1 MKKLAIY
8 EPDSPLD
15 AIVSAAPNGGCNDC
29 ELGSR
34 AGISPCISVEG
45 RDQGWL
51 VISDLPT
58 AADNVTRMPFTSN
71 AGKTVRTILSQ
82 KAPNIPMAFVHAVG
96 CATSEAEEEH
106 VDACRKY
113 VKHAIE
119 RTNPK
124 AILLLGSLSAYSLLG
139 HGVAPDAATGGYA
152 FIRKLN
158 NPERPLPVWFG
169 PDPVNIARN
178 RLVRAKFSK
187 LIDKMVNWKW
197 RRHHGAQIGAHTFV
211 VVTEEDAQEIYD
223 RILLSSD
230 QPTVGIDVET
240 WRPAFHSQEIVS
252 LALSWY
258 EGDQIVS
265 AVWDTEGLDPFDG
278 GVATLRRL
286 LQDDAIAKVAHNG
299 KFDQHAL
306 AADPSLTPLVAY
318 VADTRLLCKLI
329 NPTAPADL
337 ANCAVHVGMGGH
349 KKEARDTLQEVK
361 KQLTK
366 YATSLLPTPS
376 GKARPPYTP
385 PLIPVHTIPAELLQ
399 EMHNKE
405 AELDSWVYRWLPQDV
420 RIRYNARDTAA
431 TIKLW
436 RELQDQLTPG
446 QQLVF
451 HEVVMPATHAL
462 TQMEEWGLPIDRDML
477 NLLQAHI
484 ELELDPVKQRL
495 QSYAPL
501 LGGEFNPG
509 SRPQLIKVLEA
520 VGLSPKGKT
529 KTGGISTDDKSLEP
543 LRTKHPI
550 VNDILEWRHL
560 TKMLST
566 YVEGVRNSICP
577 DGKIHATALLDG
589 TETGRLSYQRP
600 NLQNWPRASTVEG
613 KMLRD
618 CVAAPPGWV
627 LVEIDQSQVEI
638 RVAAALSQDP
648 DMLEIINSG
657 KDFHSATA
665 ELIYG
670 SNFTDEQRT
679 ESKTCIA
686 EGQLVLTDTGLKP
699 IESVRL
705 HDLVWDGMEWVRHDG
720 VVFQGE
726 RDVIEYAGLT
736 ATPDHMV
743 FTAEGGAVPFGAAAS
758 RLAGRRLAVGGNG
771 GVPAR
776 YTYPHGAHRAGGE
789 GADEVLGGDVL
800 RVPRHL
806 CSVRIQHSTQED
818 HGMCLPEGGEVR
830 QRPAGQGARG
840 KVLSHGAAV
849 QQPEVQM
856 VQKLRRAR
864 HHAPIRVPQGVYPV
878 GPGAP
883 PAPDLQGCSDRPDQQ
898 QRALRAGQ
906 PAARVVRGEPA
917 KYQGESAG
925 RVLRGAYRGGGP
937 VPGHCTSVPELPTRG
952 AHGTQ
957 SCSQMVRGRHSS
969 GWGGIRCGDGC
980 VRRRARVYDI
990 ANAGPRSRFTVS
1002 GYIVSNCNFSL
1013 IYEIPENIGY
1023 MLSKSLS
1030 AATKKNVTR
1039 EDAQRIADMIFGRY
1053 KRLREWMSERHK
1065 AGMAQ
1070 GGAFTKWRGMD
1081 ARFRPLPNLGLP
1093 YSGDRNDPNKPLV
1106 ETAIRSTW
1114 NMPVQGTAADL
1125 TTAALSPIVRWIQDS
1140 NAQARLLVTIH
1151 DSVVGIVHESALAEY
1166 ISVATEAM
1174 TAHAGWLGVK
1184 LNADVKIGK
1193 RLGQMQKYKVP

>member
-1 MKKLAIY
+1 MRKLAIY
-8 EPDSPLD
+8 SPDSPLD
-15 AIVSAAPNGGCNDC
+15 SVVAKEPTAGCNDC
-29 ELGSR
+29 DLGARSS
-34 AGISPCISVEG
+34 IVPCIPVEG
-45 RDQGWL
+45 TPGGWL
-51 VISDLPT
+51 VISDMPT
-58 AADNVTRMPFTSN
+58 AADNTTRIPFSSS
-71 AGKTVRTILSQ
+71 AGKTVRAILSQ
-82 KAPNIPMAFVHAVG
+82 KVPQVPMAFVHAVG
-96 CATSEAEEEH
+96 CATSEAEEDH
-106 VDACRKY
+106 ADACRKY

-119 RTNPK
+119 RTQPK
-124 AILLLGSLSAYSLLG
+124 ALLLLGSLASYSILG

-152 FIRKLN
+152 FIRNLLN
-158 NPERPLPVWFG
+158 PAKPLPVWFG

-178 RLVRAKFSK
+178 RLVRAKFQR
-187 LIDKMVNWKW
+187 LVDKMASWKW
-197 RRHHGAQIGAHTFV
+197 KQHHGAQIGAHTYV

-223 RILLSSD
+223 RILQFSGRRPSAPWGTA
-230 QPTVGIDVET
+230 QPTVAVDVET
-240 WRPAFHSQEIVS
+240 WRPAFHSQEVVS

-258 EGDQIVS
+258 EGDHIVS

-286 LQDDAIAKVAHNG
+286 LQDDTIAKVAHNG

-306 AADPSLTPLVAY
+306 SADTALVSMAGY
-318 VADTRLLCKLI
+318 VADTRLLCKML

-349 KKEARDTLQEVK
+349 KQEARDALQEVK
-361 KQLTK
+361 KQITK
-366 YATSLLPTPS
+366 YATSLVPTPS
-376 GKARPPYTP
+376 GKARPPYNP
-385 PLIPVHTIPAELLQ
+385 PLIPVDTIPAELIQ
-399 EMHNKE
+399 AMHDKDV
-405 AELDSWVYRWLPQDV
+405 ELDSWVYRWLPQDV

-462 TQMEEWGLPIDRDML
+462 TQMEEWGLPIDRSML
-477 NLLQAHI
+477 NLLEAH
-484 ELELDPVKQRL
+484 LQMDLVPVQNRL
-495 QSYAPL
+495 QSYAHI

-509 SRPQLIKVLEA
+509 SRPQLLKLMEELNLA
-520 VGLSPKGKT
+520 PKGKT

-543 LRTKHPI
+543 LRGKHPI
-550 VNDILEWRHL
+550 VGDILEWRHL

-566 YVEGVRNSICP
+566 YVAGVRGSICP

-600 NLQNWPRASTVEG
+600 NLQNWPRASTTEG

-638 RVAAALSQDP
+638 RVAAALSGDP

-670 SNFTDEQRT
+670 PNFTDEQRT
-679 ESKTCIA
+679 ASKTCIA

-699 IESVRL
+699 IESVRS
-705 HDLVWDGMEWVRHDG
+705 HDLVWDGMEWVHHDG

-726 RDVIEYAGLT
+726 RVVIEYAGLT

-743 FTAEGGAVPFGAAAS
+743 FTAEGGALPFGTAAS
-758 RLAGRRLAVGGNG
+758 RLEGRRLAVGGDG
-771 GVPAR
+771 CVPAR
-776 YTYPHGAHRAGGE
+776 YAYPHGAHRAVGE
-789 GADEVLGGDVL
+789 GADEVPGGDV
-800 RVPRHL
+800 
-806 CSVRIQHSTQED
+806 
-818 HGMCLPEGGEVR
+818 
-830 QRPAGQGARG
+830 
-840 KVLSHGAAV
+840 
-849 QQPEVQM
+849 
-856 VQKLRRAR
+856 
-864 HHAPIRVPQGVYPV
+864 
-878 GPGAP
+878 
-883 PAPDLQGCSDRPDQQ
+883 
-898 QRALRAGQ
+898 
-906 PAARVVRGEPA
+906 
-917 KYQGESAG
+917 
-925 RVLRGAYRGGGP
+925 
-937 VPGHCTSVPELPTRG
+937 
-952 AHGTQ
+952 
-957 SCSQMVRGRHSS
+957 
-969 GWGGIRCGDGC
+969 DGC
-980 VRRRARVYDI
+980 VRRVARVYDI
-990 ANAGPRSRFTVS
+990 TNAGPRHRFTVS
-1002 GYIVSNCNFSL
+1002 GYVVSNCNFSL

-1039 EDAQRIADMIFGRY
+1039 DEAQKIADMIFGRY
-1053 KRLREWMSERHK
+1053 KRLREWMQERHK
-1065 AGMAQ
+1065 AGMSQ
-1070 GGAFTKWRGMD
+1070 GGAYTKWRGLD

-1125 TTAALSPIVRWIQDS
+1125 TTAALHPIVRWIQDS

-1151 DSVVGIVHESALAEY
+1151 DSVVGLVHESALADY
-1166 ISVATEAM
+1166 ISVARQAM
-1174 TAHAGWLGVK
+1174 TQHAGWLGVK

-1193 RLGQMQKYKVP
+1193 RLGQMEKYKVE

>member
-1 MKKLAIY
+1 
-8 EPDSPLD
+8 
-15 AIVSAAPNGGCNDC
+15 
-29 ELGSR
+29 
-34 AGISPCISVEG
+34 
-45 RDQGWL
+45 
-51 VISDLPT
+51 
-58 AADNVTRMPFTSN
+58 
-71 AGKTVRTILSQ
+71 
-82 KAPNIPMAFVHAVG
+82 
-96 CATSEAEEEH
+96 
-106 VDACRKY
+106 
-113 VKHAIE
+113 
-119 RTNPK
+119 
-124 AILLLGSLSAYSLLG
+124 
-139 HGVAPDAATGGYA
+139 
-152 FIRKLN
+152 
-158 NPERPLPVWFG
+158 
-169 PDPVNIARN
+169 
-178 RLVRAKFSK
+178 
-187 LIDKMVNWKW
+187 
-197 RRHHGAQIGAHTFV
+197 
-211 VVTEEDAQEIYD
+211 
-223 RILLSSD
+223 
-230 QPTVGIDVET
+230 
-240 WRPAFHSQEIVS
+240 
-252 LALSWY
+252 
-258 EGDQIVS
+258 
-265 AVWDTEGLDPFDG
+265 
-278 GVATLRRL
+278 
-286 LQDDAIAKVAHNG
+286 
-299 KFDQHAL
+299 
-306 AADPSLTPLVAY
+306 
-318 VADTRLLCKLI
+318 
-329 NPTAPADL
+329 
-337 ANCAVHVGMGGH
+337 
-349 KKEARDTLQEVK
+349 
-361 KQLTK
+361 
-366 YATSLLPTPS
+366 
-376 GKARPPYTP
+376 
-385 PLIPVHTIPAELLQ
+385 
-399 EMHNKE
+399 
-405 AELDSWVYRWLPQDV
+405 V

-550 VNDILEWRHL
+550 VDDILEWRHL

-670 SNFTDEQRT
+670 PNFTDEQRT
-679 ESKTCIA
+679 ASKIT
-686 EGQLVLTDTGLKP
+686 
-699 IESVRL
+699 
-705 HDLVWDGMEWVRHDG
+705 
-720 VVFQGE
+720 
-726 RDVIEYAGLT
+726 
-736 ATPDHMV
+736 
-743 FTAEGGAVPFGAAAS
+743 
-758 RLAGRRLAVGGNG
+758 
-771 GVPAR
+771 
-776 YTYPHGAHRAGGE
+776 
-789 GADEVLGGDVL
+789 
-800 RVPRHL
+800 
-806 CSVRIQHSTQED
+806 
-818 HGMCLPEGGEVR
+818 
-830 QRPAGQGARG
+830 
-840 KVLSHGAAV
+840 
-849 QQPEVQM
+849 
-856 VQKLRRAR
+856 
-864 HHAPIRVPQGVYPV
+864 
-878 GPGAP
+878 
-883 PAPDLQGCSDRPDQQ
+883 
-898 QRALRAGQ
+898 
-906 PAARVVRGEPA
+906 
-917 KYQGESAG
+917 
-925 RVLRGAYRGGGP
+925 
-937 VPGHCTSVPELPTRG
+937 
-952 AHGTQ
+952 
-957 SCSQMVRGRHSS
+957 
-969 GWGGIRCGDGC
+969 
-980 VRRRARVYDI
+980 
-990 ANAGPRSRFTVS
+990 
-1002 GYIVSNCNFSL
+1002 NFSL

-1184 LNADVKIGK
+1184 LNADVKTGK

>member
-119 RTNPK
+119 RTHPK

-169 PDPVNIARN
+169 PDPVSIARN
-178 RLVRAKFSK
+178 RLVRAKFSR
-187 LIDKMVNWKW
+187 LIDKMVSWKW
-197 RRHHGAQIGAHTFV
+197 KQHHGAQIGAHTYV

-223 RILLSSD
+223 RILQFSGRRPSAPWGTS
-230 QPTVGIDVET
+230 QPIVAVDVET
-240 WRPAFHSQEIVS
+240 WRPAFHSQEVVS

-286 LQDDAIAKVAHNG
+286 LQDDTIAKVAHNG

-306 AADPSLTPLVAY
+306 SADTALVSMAGY
-318 VADTRLLCKLI
+318 VADTRLLCKML

-349 KKEARDTLQEVK
+349 KQEARDALQEVK
-361 KQLTK
+361 KQITK
-366 YATSLLPTPS
+366 YATSLVPTPS
-376 GKARPPYTP
+376 GKARPPYNP
-385 PLIPVHTIPAELLQ
+385 PLIPVDTIPAELIQ
-399 EMHNKE
+399 AMHDKDV
-405 AELDSWVYRWLPQDV
+405 ELDSWVYRWLPQDV

-462 TQMEEWGLPIDRDML
+462 TQMEEWGLPIDRSML
-477 NLLQAHI
+477 NLLEAH
-484 ELELDPVKQRL
+484 LQMDLVPVQNRL
-495 QSYAPL
+495 QSYAHI

-509 SRPQLIKVLEA
+509 SRPQLLKLMEELKLA
-520 VGLSPKGKT
+520 PKGKT

-543 LRTKHPI
+543 LRGKHPI
-550 VNDILEWRHL
+550 VGDILEWRHL

-566 YVEGVRNSICP
+566 YVEGVRGSICP

-600 NLQNWPRASTVEG
+600 NLQNWPRASTTEG
-613 KMLRD
+613 RMLRD
-618 CVAAPPGWV
+618 CVVAPPGWV

-638 RVAAALSQDP
+638 RVAAALSGDP

-670 SNFTDEQRT
+670 PNFTDEQRT
-679 ESKTCIA
+679 ASKIT
-686 EGQLVLTDTGLKP
+686 
-699 IESVRL
+699 
-705 HDLVWDGMEWVRHDG
+705 
-720 VVFQGE
+720 
-726 RDVIEYAGLT
+726 
-736 ATPDHMV
+736 
-743 FTAEGGAVPFGAAAS
+743 
-758 RLAGRRLAVGGNG
+758 
-771 GVPAR
+771 
-776 YTYPHGAHRAGGE
+776 
-789 GADEVLGGDVL
+789 
-800 RVPRHL
+800 
-806 CSVRIQHSTQED
+806 
-818 HGMCLPEGGEVR
+818 
-830 QRPAGQGARG
+830 
-840 KVLSHGAAV
+840 
-849 QQPEVQM
+849 
-856 VQKLRRAR
+856 
-864 HHAPIRVPQGVYPV
+864 
-878 GPGAP
+878 
-883 PAPDLQGCSDRPDQQ
+883 
-898 QRALRAGQ
+898 
-906 PAARVVRGEPA
+906 
-917 KYQGESAG
+917 
-925 RVLRGAYRGGGP
+925 
-937 VPGHCTSVPELPTRG
+937 
-952 AHGTQ
+952 
-957 SCSQMVRGRHSS
+957 
-969 GWGGIRCGDGC
+969 
-980 VRRRARVYDI
+980 
-990 ANAGPRSRFTVS
+990 
-1002 GYIVSNCNFSL
+1002 NFSL

-1125 TTAALSPIVRWIQDS
+1125 TTAALHPIVRWIQDS

-1151 DSVVGIVHESALAEY
+1151 DSVVGLVHESALADY
-1166 ISVATEAM
+1166 ISVARQAM
-1174 TAHAGWLGVK
+1174 TQHAGWLGVK
-1184 LNADVKIGK
+1184 LNADVKTGK
-1193 RLGQMQKYKVP
+1193 RLGQMQKYKVE

>member
-1 MKKLAIY
+1 MRKLAIY
-8 EPDSPLD
+8 SPDSPLD
-15 AIVSAAPNGGCNDC
+15 SVVSKEPTAACKDCDLGARSSIV
-29 ELGSR
+29 
-34 AGISPCISVEG
+34 PCIPVEG
-45 RDQGWL
+45 APGGWL
-51 VISDLPT
+51 VISDMPT
-58 AADNVTRMPFTSN
+58 AADNTTRIPFSSS
-71 AGKTVRTILSQ
+71 AGKIVRAILNL
-82 KAPNIPMAFVHAVG
+82 KAPQVPVAFVHAVG

-106 VDACRKY
+106 ADACRKY

-124 AILLLGSLSAYSLLG
+124 AILLLGSLAAYSVLG

-152 FIRKLN
+152 FIRNLLN
-158 NPERPLPVWFG
+158 SGKPLPVWFG

-178 RLVRAKFSK
+178 RLVRAKFQR
-187 LIDKMVNWKW
+187 LVDKMVSWKW
-197 RRHHGAQIGAHTFV
+197 QHHHGAQIGAHTYV
-211 VVTEEDAQEIYD
+211 VVTEEDAQKIYN
-223 RILLSSD
+223 RILQFSGRRPSTPWGTA
-230 QPTVGIDVET
+230 QPTVAVDVET
-240 WRPAFHSQEIVS
+240 WRPAFHSQEVVS

-258 EGDQIVS
+258 EGDHIVS

-286 LQDDAIAKVAHNG
+286 LQDDTIAKVAHNG

-306 AADPSLTPLVAY
+306 SADTALVSMAGY
-318 VADTRLLCKLI
+318 VADTRLLCKML

-349 KKEARDTLQEVK
+349 KQEARDALQEVK
-361 KQLTK
+361 KQITK
-366 YATSLLPTPS
+366 YATSMVPTPS
-376 GKARPPYTP
+376 GKARPPYNP
-385 PLIPVHTIPAELLQ
+385 PLIPVDTIPAELIQ
-399 EMHNKE
+399 AMHDKDV
-405 AELDSWVYRWLPQDV
+405 ELDSWVYRWLPQDV

-550 VNDILEWRHL
+550 VDDILEWRHL

-600 NLQNWPRASTVEG
+600 NLQNWPRASTTEG

-638 RVAAALSQDP
+638 RVAAALSGDP

-670 SNFTDEQRT
+670 PSFTDDQRT
-679 ESKTCIA
+679 ASKIT
-686 EGQLVLTDTGLKP
+686 
-699 IESVRL
+699 
-705 HDLVWDGMEWVRHDG
+705 
-720 VVFQGE
+720 
-726 RDVIEYAGLT
+726 
-736 ATPDHMV
+736 
-743 FTAEGGAVPFGAAAS
+743 
-758 RLAGRRLAVGGNG
+758 
-771 GVPAR
+771 
-776 YTYPHGAHRAGGE
+776 
-789 GADEVLGGDVL
+789 
-800 RVPRHL
+800 
-806 CSVRIQHSTQED
+806 
-818 HGMCLPEGGEVR
+818 
-830 QRPAGQGARG
+830 
-840 KVLSHGAAV
+840 
-849 QQPEVQM
+849 
-856 VQKLRRAR
+856 
-864 HHAPIRVPQGVYPV
+864 
-878 GPGAP
+878 
-883 PAPDLQGCSDRPDQQ
+883 
-898 QRALRAGQ
+898 
-906 PAARVVRGEPA
+906 
-917 KYQGESAG
+917 
-925 RVLRGAYRGGGP
+925 
-937 VPGHCTSVPELPTRG
+937 
-952 AHGTQ
+952 
-957 SCSQMVRGRHSS
+957 
-969 GWGGIRCGDGC
+969 
-980 VRRRARVYDI
+980 
-990 ANAGPRSRFTVS
+990 
-1002 GYIVSNCNFSL
+1002 NFSL

-1039 EDAQRIADMIFGRY
+1039 DEAQKIADMIFGRY
-1053 KRLREWMSERHK
+1053 KRLREWMQERHK
-1065 AGMAQ
+1065 AGMSQ
-1070 GGAFTKWRGMD
+1070 GGAYTKWRGLD

-1140 NAQARLLVTIH
+1140 GAEARLLVTIH
-1151 DSVVGIVHESALAEY
+1151 DSVVGIVHESALADY
-1166 ISVATEAM
+1166 ISVARQAM

-1184 LNADVKIGK
+1184 LNADVKTGK
-1193 RLGQMQKYKVP
+1193 RLGQMQKYKVE

>member
-113 VKHAIE
+113 VKRAIE

-124 AILLLGSLSAYSLLG
+124 AILLLGSLSAYSVLG

-178 RLVRAKFSK
+178 RLVRAKFSR

-197 RRHHGAQIGAHTFV
+197 KRHHGAQIGAHTFV

-230 QPTVGIDVET
+230 QPTVGVDVET

-376 GKARPPYTP
+376 GKARPPYNP
-385 PLIPVHTIPAELLQ
+385 PLIPVDTIPAELIQ
-399 EMHNKE
+399 AMHDKDV
-405 AELDSWVYRWLPQDV
+405 ELDSWAYRWLPQDV

-509 SRPQLIKVLEA
+509 SRPQLIKVFEA

-670 SNFTDEQRT
+670 PNFTDEQRT
-679 ESKTCIA
+679 ASKIT
-686 EGQLVLTDTGLKP
+686 
-699 IESVRL
+699 
-705 HDLVWDGMEWVRHDG
+705 
-720 VVFQGE
+720 
-726 RDVIEYAGLT
+726 
-736 ATPDHMV
+736 
-743 FTAEGGAVPFGAAAS
+743 
-758 RLAGRRLAVGGNG
+758 
-771 GVPAR
+771 
-776 YTYPHGAHRAGGE
+776 
-789 GADEVLGGDVL
+789 
-800 RVPRHL
+800 
-806 CSVRIQHSTQED
+806 
-818 HGMCLPEGGEVR
+818 
-830 QRPAGQGARG
+830 
-840 KVLSHGAAV
+840 
-849 QQPEVQM
+849 
-856 VQKLRRAR
+856 
-864 HHAPIRVPQGVYPV
+864 
-878 GPGAP
+878 
-883 PAPDLQGCSDRPDQQ
+883 
-898 QRALRAGQ
+898 
-906 PAARVVRGEPA
+906 
-917 KYQGESAG
+917 
-925 RVLRGAYRGGGP
+925 
-937 VPGHCTSVPELPTRG
+937 
-952 AHGTQ
+952 
-957 SCSQMVRGRHSS
+957 
-969 GWGGIRCGDGC
+969 
-980 VRRRARVYDI
+980 
-990 ANAGPRSRFTVS
+990 
-1002 GYIVSNCNFSL
+1002 NFSL

-1030 AATKKNVTR
+1030 AATKKNITR

-1125 TTAALSPIVRWIQDS
+1125 TTAALSPIVRWIKDS
-1140 NAQARLLVTIH
+1140 GAEARLLVTIH
-1151 DSVVGIVHESALAEY
+1151 DSVVGLVHESALADY
-1166 ISVATEAM
+1166 ISVARQAM
-1174 TAHAGWLGVK
+1174 TQHAGWLGVK
-1184 LNADVKIGK
+1184 LNADVKTGK
-1193 RLGQMQKYKVP
+1193 RLGQMQKYKVE

>member
-1 MKKLAIY
+1 MRKLAIY
-8 EPDSPLD
+8 SPDSPLD
-15 AIVSAAPNGGCNDC
+15 SVVSKEPTAACKDCDLGARSSIV
-29 ELGSR
+29 
-34 AGISPCISVEG
+34 PCIPVEG
-45 RDQGWL
+45 APGGWL
-51 VISDLPT
+51 VISDMPT
-58 AADNVTRMPFTSN
+58 AADNTTRIPFSSS
-71 AGKTVRTILSQ
+71 AGKIVRAILNL
-82 KAPNIPMAFVHAVG
+82 KAPQVPVAFVHAVG

-106 VDACRKY
+106 ADACRKY

-124 AILLLGSLSAYSLLG
+124 AILLLGSLAAYSVLG

-152 FIRKLN
+152 FIRNLLN
-158 NPERPLPVWFG
+158 SGKPLPVWFG

-178 RLVRAKFSK
+178 RLVRAKFQR
-187 LIDKMVNWKW
+187 LVDKMVSWKW
-197 RRHHGAQIGAHTFV
+197 QHHHGAQIGAHTYV
-211 VVTEEDAQEIYD
+211 VVTEEDAQKIYN
-223 RILLSSD
+223 RILQFSGRRPSTPWGTA
-230 QPTVGIDVET
+230 QPAVAVDVET
-240 WRPAFHSQEIVS
+240 WRPAFHSQEVVS

-258 EGDQIVS
+258 EGDHIVS

-286 LQDDAIAKVAHNG
+286 LQDDTIAKVAHNG

-306 AADPSLTPLVAY
+306 SADTALVSMAGY
-318 VADTRLLCKLI
+318 VADTRLLCKML

-349 KKEARDTLQEVK
+349 KQEARDALQEVK
-361 KQLTK
+361 KQITK
-366 YATSLLPTPS
+366 YATSMVPTPS
-376 GKARPPYTP
+376 GKARPPYNP
-385 PLIPVHTIPAELLQ
+385 PLIPVDTIPAELIQ
-399 EMHNKE
+399 AMHDKDV
-405 AELDSWVYRWLPQDV
+405 ELDSWVYRWLPQDV

-550 VNDILEWRHL
+550 VDDILEWRHL

-600 NLQNWPRASTVEG
+600 NLQNWPRASTTEG

-638 RVAAALSQDP
+638 RVAAALSGDP

-670 SNFTDEQRT
+670 PSFTDDQRT
-679 ESKTCIA
+679 ASKIT
-686 EGQLVLTDTGLKP
+686 
-699 IESVRL
+699 
-705 HDLVWDGMEWVRHDG
+705 
-720 VVFQGE
+720 
-726 RDVIEYAGLT
+726 
-736 ATPDHMV
+736 
-743 FTAEGGAVPFGAAAS
+743 
-758 RLAGRRLAVGGNG
+758 
-771 GVPAR
+771 
-776 YTYPHGAHRAGGE
+776 
-789 GADEVLGGDVL
+789 
-800 RVPRHL
+800 
-806 CSVRIQHSTQED
+806 
-818 HGMCLPEGGEVR
+818 
-830 QRPAGQGARG
+830 
-840 KVLSHGAAV
+840 
-849 QQPEVQM
+849 
-856 VQKLRRAR
+856 
-864 HHAPIRVPQGVYPV
+864 
-878 GPGAP
+878 
-883 PAPDLQGCSDRPDQQ
+883 
-898 QRALRAGQ
+898 
-906 PAARVVRGEPA
+906 
-917 KYQGESAG
+917 
-925 RVLRGAYRGGGP
+925 
-937 VPGHCTSVPELPTRG
+937 
-952 AHGTQ
+952 
-957 SCSQMVRGRHSS
+957 
-969 GWGGIRCGDGC
+969 
-980 VRRRARVYDI
+980 
-990 ANAGPRSRFTVS
+990 
-1002 GYIVSNCNFSL
+1002 NFSL

-1039 EDAQRIADMIFGRY
+1039 DEAQKIADMIFGRY
-1053 KRLREWMSERHK
+1053 KRLREWMQERHK
-1065 AGMAQ
+1065 AGMSQ
-1070 GGAFTKWRGMD
+1070 GGAYTKWRGLD

-1140 NAQARLLVTIH
+1140 GAEARLLVTIH
-1151 DSVVGIVHESALAEY
+1151 DSVVGIVHESALADY
-1166 ISVATEAM
+1166 ISVARQAM

-1184 LNADVKIGK
+1184 LNADVKTGK
-1193 RLGQMQKYKVP
+1193 RLGQMQKYKVE

>member
-1 MKKLAIY
+1 MRKLAIY
-8 EPDSPLD
+8 SPDSPLD
-15 AIVSAAPNGGCNDC
+15 SVVSKEPTAACKDCDLGARSSIV
-29 ELGSR
+29 
-34 AGISPCISVEG
+34 PCIPVEG
-45 RDQGWL
+45 APGGWL
-51 VISDLPT
+51 VISDMPT
-58 AADNVTRMPFTSN
+58 AADNTTRIPFSSS
-71 AGKTVRTILSQ
+71 AGKTVRAILNQ
-82 KAPNIPMAFVHAVG
+82 KAPQVPMAFVHAVG
-96 CATSEAEEEH
+96 CATSEAEEDH
-106 VDACRKY
+106 ADACRKY

-119 RTNPK
+119 RTQPK
-124 AILLLGSLSAYSLLG
+124 ALLLLGSLASYSILG

-152 FIRKLN
+152 FIRNLLN
-158 NPERPLPVWFG
+158 PAKPLPVWFG

-178 RLVRAKFSK
+178 RLVRAKFQR
-187 LIDKMVNWKW
+187 LVDKMASWKW
-197 RRHHGAQIGAHTFV
+197 KQHHGAQIGAHTYV

-223 RILLSSD
+223 RILQFSGRRPSAPWGTA
-230 QPTVGIDVET
+230 QPTVAVDVET
-240 WRPAFHSQEIVS
+240 WRPAFHSQEVVS

-258 EGDQIVS
+258 EGDHIVS

-286 LQDDAIAKVAHNG
+286 LQDDTIAKVAHNG

-306 AADPSLTPLVAY
+306 SADTALVSMAGY
-318 VADTRLLCKLI
+318 VADTRLLCKML

-349 KKEARDTLQEVK
+349 KQEARDALQEVK
-361 KQLTK
+361 KQITK
-366 YATSLLPTPS
+366 YATSLVPTPS
-376 GKARPPYTP
+376 GKARPPYNP
-385 PLIPVHTIPAELLQ
+385 PLIPVDTIPAELIQ
-399 EMHNKE
+399 AMHDKDV
-405 AELDSWVYRWLPQDV
+405 ELDSWVYRWLPQDV

-550 VNDILEWRHL
+550 VDDILEWRHL

-638 RVAAALSQDP
+638 RVAAALSLDP

-670 SNFTDEQRT
+670 PSFTDDQRT
-679 ESKTCIA
+679 ASKIT
-686 EGQLVLTDTGLKP
+686 
-699 IESVRL
+699 
-705 HDLVWDGMEWVRHDG
+705 
-720 VVFQGE
+720 
-726 RDVIEYAGLT
+726 
-736 ATPDHMV
+736 
-743 FTAEGGAVPFGAAAS
+743 
-758 RLAGRRLAVGGNG
+758 
-771 GVPAR
+771 
-776 YTYPHGAHRAGGE
+776 
-789 GADEVLGGDVL
+789 
-800 RVPRHL
+800 
-806 CSVRIQHSTQED
+806 
-818 HGMCLPEGGEVR
+818 
-830 QRPAGQGARG
+830 
-840 KVLSHGAAV
+840 
-849 QQPEVQM
+849 
-856 VQKLRRAR
+856 
-864 HHAPIRVPQGVYPV
+864 
-878 GPGAP
+878 
-883 PAPDLQGCSDRPDQQ
+883 
-898 QRALRAGQ
+898 
-906 PAARVVRGEPA
+906 
-917 KYQGESAG
+917 
-925 RVLRGAYRGGGP
+925 
-937 VPGHCTSVPELPTRG
+937 
-952 AHGTQ
+952 
-957 SCSQMVRGRHSS
+957 
-969 GWGGIRCGDGC
+969 
-980 VRRRARVYDI
+980 
-990 ANAGPRSRFTVS
+990 
-1002 GYIVSNCNFSL
+1002 NFSL

-1039 EDAQRIADMIFGRY
+1039 DEAQKIADMIFGRY
-1053 KRLREWMSERHK
+1053 KRLREWMQERHK
-1065 AGMAQ
+1065 AGMSQ
-1070 GGAFTKWRGMD
+1070 GGAYTKWRGLD

-1140 NAQARLLVTIH
+1140 GAEARLLVTIH
-1151 DSVVGIVHESALAEY
+1151 DSVVGIVHESALADY
-1166 ISVATEAM
+1166 ISVARQAM

-1184 LNADVKIGK
+1184 LNADVKTGK
-1193 RLGQMQKYKVP
+1193 RLGQMEKYKVE

>member
-15 AIVSAAPNGGCNDC
+15 AIVSAAPNSGCTDC

-124 AILLLGSLSAYSLLG
+124 AILLLGSLSAYSVLG
-139 HGVAPDAATGGYA
+139 HSVAPDAATGGYA

-178 RLVRAKFSK
+178 RLVRAKFSR
-187 LIDKMVNWKW
+187 LVDKMVSWKW
-197 RRHHGAQIGAHTFV
+197 KQHHGAQIGAHTYV

-223 RILLSSD
+223 RILQFSGRRPSAPWGTA
-230 QPTVGIDVET
+230 QPTVAVDVET

-376 GKARPPYTP
+376 GKARPPYNP
-385 PLIPVHTIPAELLQ
+385 PLIHVDTIPAELIQ
-399 EMHNKE
+399 AMHAKDV
-405 AELDSWVYRWLPQDV
+405 ELDSWAYRWLPQDV

-550 VNDILEWRHL
+550 VDDILEWRHL

-670 SNFTDEQRT
+670 PNFTDEQRT
-679 ESKTCIA
+679 ASKIT
-686 EGQLVLTDTGLKP
+686 
-699 IESVRL
+699 
-705 HDLVWDGMEWVRHDG
+705 
-720 VVFQGE
+720 
-726 RDVIEYAGLT
+726 
-736 ATPDHMV
+736 
-743 FTAEGGAVPFGAAAS
+743 
-758 RLAGRRLAVGGNG
+758 
-771 GVPAR
+771 
-776 YTYPHGAHRAGGE
+776 
-789 GADEVLGGDVL
+789 
-800 RVPRHL
+800 
-806 CSVRIQHSTQED
+806 
-818 HGMCLPEGGEVR
+818 
-830 QRPAGQGARG
+830 
-840 KVLSHGAAV
+840 
-849 QQPEVQM
+849 
-856 VQKLRRAR
+856 
-864 HHAPIRVPQGVYPV
+864 
-878 GPGAP
+878 
-883 PAPDLQGCSDRPDQQ
+883 
-898 QRALRAGQ
+898 
-906 PAARVVRGEPA
+906 
-917 KYQGESAG
+917 
-925 RVLRGAYRGGGP
+925 
-937 VPGHCTSVPELPTRG
+937 
-952 AHGTQ
+952 
-957 SCSQMVRGRHSS
+957 
-969 GWGGIRCGDGC
+969 
-980 VRRRARVYDI
+980 
-990 ANAGPRSRFTVS
+990 
-1002 GYIVSNCNFSL
+1002 NFSL

-1184 LNADVKIGK
+1184 LNADVKTGK